1 MCHNLNMQNIRK
13 VRMFHTTSLITIE
26 QIYNFLKKSPNFKN
40 SNQFEK
46 LKVFSLNFMTIEL
59 VLLKQRNH

>member
-46 LKVFSLNFMTIEL
+46 LKFFSLNFMIIEL